1 MDKELTI
8 LYLKLLN
15 RKPSSVELKDYL
27 NKLING
33 ELSIHDIENILKNDA
48 PLTFKYDPSLYE
60 IQVDPLS
67 TDTYDGAILS
77 NGKLFVK
84 SGKTPE
90 ECGVSEITSVYNEEE
105 LGYHNTNMIQA
116 FKFIGLIF
124 FFTDTVKP
132 VLSNLVQR
140 LNIHTAYFEMS
151 YDINHKID
159 DVPCSMQV
167 KQQLRALR
175 QYPYCFLNTITI
187 TNTCEV
193 KSEIELFHVH
203 EQSGLNLTGISHSID
218 MLNNNYI
225 YSSSGSDIYRNM
237 VIHVGSLYK
246 VSDSSTLNSISL
258 NESDGKNII
267 KLSLEV
273 GQSVS
278 IDIITCMMTSMD
290 FDNPNAEIRRIL
302 INIMDDNLVLDH
314 NKEWMSIW
322 NTSNLSI
329 SKKTDIPIEKINLA
343 NESINIYQK
352 NIKFSLYNVFSIL
365 RDDVNVDR
373 NILNLSAVDSDGE
386 IFYNAEMF
394 LIPIL
399 LLLNPSYARVLLDFR
414 YKQIEFAKNVASV
427 YKHKGAQY
435 PYREDIS
442 KYKDV
447 FWSPD
452 KPSVAFNTGLIGINT
467 WNYYRV
473 SKDKYWFLE
482 KGFVILQNCAR
493 YFHSL
498 FDDEYKLISVQTI
511 GGFNENDNAL
521 SRYLAIT
528 VFRFYIEACYEC
540 NYNVDENIYELYNNL
555 KNNVVDLIDEYVS
568 SVTPNM
574 PLRISIQK
582 DQNNNIEIY
591 ATDTNT
597 LLGVNISSI
606 NGNQLKVVSD
616 SIYTINISGNVF
628 LKFYDRSNK
637 KIELDDL
644 LSRTILYSSDHGFSD
659 GNIEIEGSKLSS
671 FEDGTVMFN
680 DVFFTNDEDIT
691 LHNIINRPESV
702 IDTPNKILE
711 THLILMNYYSRMF
724 FKSINPVSKVEIIK
738 NNIIR
743 FKPTSQD
750 INSKLIVNNLDC
762 LLAQELGLRNDQNLY
777 INKFNED
784 IEQIFSNKNIYIS
797 KPWGNHSSHV
807 LFIFNL
813 LTSMLKFKIKGS
825 ISDKR
830 LYTEQFGVY
839 RDFGGCVMPE
849 YWKAV
854 TITYDTKT
862 LIVPNTH

>member
-15 RKPSSVELKDYL
+15 RKPSSVELKEYL

-33 ELSIHDIENILKNDA
+33 ELSIHDIESILKQAA
-48 PLTFKYDPSLYE
+48 PLTVKYDQSLYE
-60 IQVDPLS
+60 IEVNPLS

-90 ECGVSEITSVYNEEE
+90 ESGVSEITSVYNEEE
-105 LGYHNTNMIQA
+105 LGYHNTNMIPA
-116 FKFIGLIF
+116 FKFTGLIF
-124 FFTDTVKP
+124 FFTDTQKP
-132 VLSNLVQR
+132 VSSSLVQR

-151 YDINHKID
+151 YNVDHTID

-167 KQQLRALR
+167 KQQMRALR
-175 QYPYCFLNTITI
+175 QYPYCFLNTVTI
-187 TNTCEV
+187 TNIGV
-193 KSEIELFHVH
+193 SKSEIELFHVH

-218 MLNNNYI
+218 ILNYNYI

-246 VSDSSTLNSISL
+246 LSDPSTLSSISL
-258 NESDGKNII
+258 NDSDGKSVI
-267 KLSLEV
+267 KLLLDV

-290 FDNPNAEIRRIL
+290 FVKPNAEIRRIL
-302 INIMDDNLVLDH
+302 MNIMDDNLVLDH

-322 NTSNLSI
+322 NNSNLSI
-329 SKKTDIPIEKINLA
+329 SKKTDIPTEKINLA

-352 NIKFSLYNVFSIL
+352 NIKFSLYNIFSIL
-365 RDDVNVDR
+365 RDDVNVDN
-373 NILNLSAVDSDGE
+373 NILNLSAVDSNGE

-399 LLLNPSYARVLLDFR
+399 LLLHPSYAKVLLDFR

-452 KPSVAFNTGLIGINT
+452 KPAVAFNTGLIGINT

-498 FDDEYKLISVQTI
+498 FDDDYELVSVQTI
-511 GGFNENDNAL
+511 GGFNETDNAL

-528 VFRFYIEACYEC
+528 VLRFYIEACYDC
-540 NYNVDENIYELYNNL
+540 NYNVDENIYNLYNNI
-555 KNNVVDLIDEYVS
+555 KNNVVDLIGELVS
-568 SVTPNM
+568 PGNTTM
-574 PLRISIQK
+574 PLRISITK
-582 DQNNNIEIY
+582 DENSNIEIY

-597 LLGVNISSI
+597 LLGVNISSL

-616 SIYTINISGNVF
+616 QRYTININSKVF
-628 LKFYDRSNK
+628 LKFYDRSGR

-644 LSRTILYSSDHGFSD
+644 LSRTILYSSDHGFTD
-659 GNIEIEGSKLSS
+659 GNIEIEGSQLSS
-671 FEDGTVMFN
+671 FEDGTNRFN
-680 DVFFTNDEDIT
+680 DVFFTNEEDVI

-702 IDTPNKILE
+702 IDTPNKVLE
-711 THLILMNYYSRMF
+711 THMILMNFYSRMF

-738 NNIIR
+738 DNLSC
-743 FKPTSQD
+743 FKPISQD
-750 INSKLIVNNLDC
+750 INSRLIVNNLEC
-762 LLAQELGLRNDQNLY
+762 LLAQELGLTNDKDFY

-784 IEQIFSNKNIYIS
+784 IEQIFSNENVHIS
-797 KPWGNHSSHV
+797 KPWGNHNSHV

-825 ISDKR
+825 ITDKR

-839 RDFGGCVMPE
+839 RDIGGSVMPE

-854 TITYDTKT
+854 TVTYDKKT
-862 LIVPNTH
+862 LVIPNTR